1 MVLSKDIAF
10 NIFSII
16 IIYRFFLI
24 ILFLQILV
32 VLPTVHLP
40 SSLICRNVEK
50 AGQSFDRLAS
60 LAKTVGAREFWPAT
74 IGSAVV
80 PKICAN

>member
-1 MVLSKDIAF
+1 MF
-10 NIFSII
+10 NCFKIFAHATSHN
-16 IIYRFFLI
+16 
-24 ILFLQILV
+24 
-32 VLPTVHLP
+32 LPTVHLP
-40 SSLICRNVEK
+40 SSLICRNTENAV
-50 AGQSFDRLAS
+50 QSFDRLAS